1 MLKSFYHTGFVVKS
15 LEESVKFYTEIM
27 GLNLKRE
34 PFEAT
39 VESTEQVTGLKGV
52 TMKVA
57 FVDLMN
63 GHHLE
68 LIEYVYPP
76 GTEAHTNINDLGA
89 AHIAFYVD
97 RAEELYESASA
108 KGVKFVNSPAYRY
121 NDQGEIIRKT
131 FYARDPDGNWME
143 FIEALE

>member
-39 VESTEQVTGLKGV
+39 GESTEQVTGLKGV

-63 GHHLE
+63 GHHL
-68 LIEYVYPP
+68 
-76 GTEAHTNINDLGA
+76 G
-89 AHIAFYVD
+89 
-97 RAEELYESASA
+97 
-108 KGVKFVNSPAYRY
+108 AYR
-121 NDQGEIIRKT
+121 IRISPRYGGPHQHKRPWRRS
-131 FYARDPDGNWME
+131 YSLLRRPGRR
-143 FIEALE
+143 AL